1 MWPFS
6 QPKCPACGGTLV
18 PNSGTIGHAA
28 YKCPACIK
36 RNTKADTDKEA
47 SGG

>member
-6 QPKCPACGGTLV
+6 QPKCPICRGQLV

-36 RNTKADTDKEA
+36 RNAEKPKEA
-47 SGG
+47 D